1 MKTRLAGKKILFGI
15 TGSIAAYKAA
25 EWVRELTKA
34 EAEVT
39 VVMTEAA
46 ARFVS
51 SLTFAALSG
60 RRVYTG
66 MFEVDAGEEMTHIS
80 LARECDLFIIA
91 PATAQS
97 IAKLAWGFADDL
109 LSALVLAGKA
119 KVLIFP
125 AMNSNMYCHAATQ
138 ANLTRLQEYGYGVIK
153 PEQGKLACGDEGIGR
168 LVDWETAREAVLS
181 VFTDQDLQEKTIL
194 ITAGPTWESFDP
206 ARHLSNRSSGKM
218 GYALARAAR
227 RRGARV
233 ILISGPS
240 AIAPP
245 PGVEMVSVVSAQQ
258 MHDAVMKHYS
268 SADIVLMAAAV
279 SDYRPGKLMEQ
290 KMKKSGKPLALELVP
305 NPDILKKLG
314 QKKKKAN
321 RPLLVGFAAES
332 IDHIEA
338 GQRKLKEKNLDLIV
352 INDIIGK
359 ATGFGTETNQ
369 VSLIDREHRLEKL
382 PLCHKAECADMIW
395 DKVVKLLQ

>member
-1 MKTRLAGKKILFGI
+1 
-15 TGSIAAYKAA
+15 
-25 EWVRELTKA
+25 
-34 EAEVT
+34 
-39 VVMTEAA
+39 
-46 ARFVS
+46 
-51 SLTFAALSG
+51 
-60 RRVYTG
+60 
-66 MFEVDAGEEMTHIS
+66 
-80 LARECDLFIIA
+80 
-91 PATAQS
+91 
-97 IAKLAWGFADDL
+97 
-109 LSALVLAGKA
+109 
-119 KVLIFP
+119 
-125 AMNSNMYCHAATQ
+125 
-138 ANLTRLQEYGYGVIK
+138 
-153 PEQGKLACGDEGIGR
+153 
-168 LVDWETAREAVLS
+168 
-181 VFTDQDLQEKTIL
+181 
-194 ITAGPTWESFDP
+194 
-206 ARHLSNRSSGKM
+206 M

-240 AIAPP
+240 AVAPP
-245 PGVEMVSVVSAQQ
+245 PGVEMVNVVSAQQ

-290 KMKKSGKPLALELVP
+290 KMKKSGKPLDLELVP

-314 QKKKKAN
+314 QKKKRAN
-321 RPLLVGFAAES
+321 RPLLIGFAAES
-332 IDHIEA
+332 SDHIEA